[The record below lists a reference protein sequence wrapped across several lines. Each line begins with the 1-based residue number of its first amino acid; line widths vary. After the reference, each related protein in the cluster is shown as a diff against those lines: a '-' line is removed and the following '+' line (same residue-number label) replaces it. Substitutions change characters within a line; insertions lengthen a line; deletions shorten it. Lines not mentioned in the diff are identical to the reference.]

1 MPRHRLSAVAVL
13 AAAVSSA
20 QAVPPLVVNP
30 MGWKVPVTGN
40 LRLPDAPSDSSKVAE
55 AVVVI
60 DRGAIERSG
69 VRTLPELL
77 SRQAGLGVF
86 DANGNAFQPTLD
98 MRGFNAQP
106 VPATAVVLD
115 GVRINEADFGQVN
128 WALIPLQDVERVEVH
143 PGPAT
148 LFGRGALAGVVL
160 VTTRRAAKGADASAE
175 TGASYGSFNRR
186 KGWASGSGAFRAFD
200 WRLHLE
206 RERESGW
213 RDHSQADVGTARLRA
228 GWRPDAATDLS
239 LSYQRS
245 DDRFSQG
252 GSITGAELAADRSQH
267 VSQVDTVSS
276 LDMLTASVRRALP
289 GELSLTGSA
298 HLRSRREATPLNKGR
313 TTLSDSESYMTSRGG
328 VLQLTRS
335 GEALDR
341 AVTATAGF
349 EGGRTESDSFT
360 RSNFGPSGSLF
371 KEDSMAVFG
380 QASVDL
386 VPETLTATA
395 GLRYDENRMN
405 YEDKVKPSEN
415 GRTSFRR
422 SSPRFGLTYNP
433 APGRTFYASYAEAFR
448 APTANELK
456 PFGVAFAR
464 QMLNPVQTKQVEFGA
479 RLAPSEEL
487 SLAAAFFRSDA
498 LDEIYYDS
506 SVGAFGANVN
516 VPRIRRYGAEASAA
530 WQGERWDLR
539 GGHAWTR
546 AEFAAELTMS
556 KAGNTNQRVLKGDT
570 LPMVPEHKGT
580 LGVGYAPARGWRLS
594 ADGTCVGSQRVLG
607 DEANLEPTLPAY
619 CTLDL
624 GLRLVKGAWTASLT
638 GTNVTDA
645 RYQSRSILATLSGRA
660 ERFYTPAPGAGVG
673 ASLSWRWGP
682 SGDVAARRPSID
694 ALELAR
700 GAAAR

>member
-13 AAAVSSA
+13 SFAVSSA
-20 QAVPPLVVNP
+20 QSVPPLVVNP
-30 MGWKVPVTGN
+30 YGWKVPVTGS
-40 LRLPDAPSDSSKVAE
+40 LRLPDAPSDSSKASE
-55 AVVVI
+55 AVVVL

-69 VRTLPELL
+69 ARTLPELL
-77 SRQAGLGVF
+77 SRQAGLDVF
-86 DANGNAFQPTLD
+86 DSNGSAFQPTLD

-128 WALIPLQDVERVEVH
+128 WQLIPLQDVERVEVH

-160 VTTRRAAKGADASAE
+160 VTTRRADKAAEASAE

-186 KGWASGSGAFRAFD
+186 KGWASGSGAFRALD
-200 WRLHLE
+200 WRVHLE

-213 RDHSQADVGTARLRA
+213 RDHSEGDIGTARVRA
-228 GWRPDAATDLS
+228 GWRPDAGTDLS

-245 DDRFSQG
+245 DDRLNQG
-252 GSITGAELAADRSQH
+252 GSITGAELAADRTQH

-276 LDMLTASVRRALP
+276 LDMVTAAARKALP
-289 GELSLTGSA
+289 WGLSLTGSA
-298 HLRSRREATPLNKGR
+298 HWRARHEATPQNKGR
-313 TTLSDSESYMTSRGG
+313 TTFSDSVSDLVSRGG
-328 VLQLTRS
+328 VVQLTRA

-341 AVTATAGF
+341 EVSVTAGL

-360 RSNFGPSGSLF
+360 RSNFGPSGSLV
-371 KEDSMAVFG
+371 KDDSAALFG

-386 VPETLTATA
+386 VPERLSATA
-395 GLRYDENRMN
+395 GLRYDENRMH

-415 GRTSFRR
+415 GRTAFRR
-422 SSPRFGLTYNP
+422 SSPRFGLAYNP

-448 APTANELK
+448 APTPNELK
-456 PFGVAFAR
+456 PFGVAFAA
-464 QMLNPVQTKQVEFGA
+464 QMLNPVQTKQYEVGA
-479 RLAPSEEL
+479 RLEPADGL
-487 SLAAAFFRSDA
+487 NLAAAFFRSDA

-516 VPRIRRYGAEASAA
+516 IPRVRRYGTEGSAA

-539 GGHAWTR
+539 AGHAWTK
-546 AEFAAELTMS
+546 AEFASQVTLS
-556 KAGNTNQRVLKGDT
+556 KAGNTSQKVLKGDS

-580 LGVGYAPARGWRLS
+580 LGVGYAPARGWRVS
-594 ADGTCVGSQRVLG
+594 ADGTCVGSQWVLG

-619 CTLDL
+619 CTVDL
-624 GLRLVKGAWTASLT
+624 GVRLVKGAWTASLS

-645 RYQSRSILATLSGRA
+645 RYQARSILATLSGRA

-682 SGDVAARRPSID
+682 SGAGTARRPQVD

-700 GAAAR
+700 RAVAD